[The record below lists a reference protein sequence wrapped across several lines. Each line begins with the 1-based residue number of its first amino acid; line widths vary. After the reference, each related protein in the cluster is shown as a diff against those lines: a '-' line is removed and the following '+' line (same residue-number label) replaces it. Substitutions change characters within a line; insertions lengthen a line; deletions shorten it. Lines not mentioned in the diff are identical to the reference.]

1 MRRTFVIF
9 GVVALT
15 AASSFAQTAREQLA
29 RGQALW
35 DQRLAKSAIAAL
47 EIAARDKATA
57 AEAHE
62 ALGRLY
68 TYKGWLQDNV
78 LPGWH
83 RRERQS
89 RSFARLKSGT
99 RKRRRLI

>member
-1 MRRTFVIF
+1 MRLTFVVF
-9 GVVALT
+9 GVVVLT
-15 AASSFAQTAREQLA
+15 AASALAQTPPEQLA

-68 TYKGWLQDNV
+68 
-78 LPGWH
+78 P
-83 RRERQS
+83 
-89 RSFARLKSGT
+89 
-99 RKRRRLI
+99 